1 MEQFEPFIG
10 ICDFCYPNYGNE
22 IRVASGLLDKD
33 GNWIGGYTKEK
44 HEKYM
49 EFITEYQKDKLMVVV
64 DIDSEFGTHVCLK
77 HMLEIASSMAA
88 MEQSELRKRYDVGH

>member
-1 MEQFEPFIG
+1 
-10 ICDFCYPNYGNE
+10 
-22 IRVASGLLDKD
+22 
-33 GNWIGGYTKEK
+33 
-44 HEKYM
+44 M